1 LPPKPQPG
9 AVPAATAAAA
19 GATTAA
25 ATAGAGQPAAIAP
38 QQAKR
43 KPPVVREKTKPSHK
57 LRPGD
62 LICGQCGEGN
72 PPSRKFCSRCG
83 NNLETA
89 KTVKTP
95 WWRKII
101 PHRKPKTLDAGER
114 PGKGGQK
121 GVRKPFNPVRLLT
134 STVGKVLMIVLPL
147 FLIAL
152 VFFPSLR
159 SKVSDWFSKE
169 KSSIESKITPQYTQI
184 HAFEVPKAS
193 SAIPGHP
200 AVKAFDGFSNTYWA
214 AQASDAQ
221 PHLIVQFSQP
231 VNIDKIILRNG
242 ASDQFDTFNRVK
254 QLKFVFPQ
262 GSYTVNAQ
270 DVGDPKTY
278 TVKHGHNV
286 ARFEIDIVS
295 QYPALEGQHQL
306 AITELSFFQQK

>member
-9 AVPAATAAAA
+9 ATPVAAAA
-19 GATTAA
+19 TATTAA
-25 ATAGAGQPAAIAP
+25 SSAEPGSIAP

-43 KPPVVREKTKPSHK
+43 KPPVVREKTKPSRK
-57 LRPGD
+57 LKPGD

-83 NNLETA
+83 NSLETA

-101 PHRKPKTLDAGER
+101 PHRKPKTLEAGAR
-114 PGKGGQK
+114 PGKGGQP
-121 GVRKPFNPVRLLT
+121 GVRKGFHPVAMLKTGL
-134 STVGKVLMIVLPL
+134 GKVLA
-147 FLIAL
+147 IAL
-152 VFFPSLR
+152 PIFMLLILVVPSAR
-159 SKVSDWFSKE
+159 SWAFGGLGSLKDKISSWFS
-169 KSSIESKITPQYTQI
+169 PQYEQI

-193 SAIPGHP
+193 SAVPGHP
-200 AVKAFDGFSNTYWA
+200 AVKAFDGFSNTFWA
-214 AQASDAQ
+214 AQAGDAQ

-231 VNIDKIILRNG
+231 VSIDKIILRNG

-278 TVKHGHNV
+278 SIKHGHNV
-286 ARFEIDIVS
+286 ARFEIDVVS